1 MHRPERRAVFPS
13 TEGPNSEAFFTLLER
28 VAMGVDHAERRLVA
42 ILAADIVGY
51 SRLIEADEAGTLTA
65 MRALRCQAIE
75 PLVAEYHGRIVKQMG
90 DGLIVEFGSV
100 VDAVACAVALQK
112 AFAARQAQIS
122 PERRLLFRM
131 GINLGDVVV
140 EGDDLLGDGVNVA
153 ARLEQICESGG
164 LFISGTAYDQLQGKL
179 ELPLEFIGEQ
189 HVKNITRPVRTY
201 RVRFEGSAHS
211 RRSPIRHRFRKWGIS
226 VATALVLFAAA
237 SVLWLS
243 PWTTRVE
250 TASMAR
256 MALPLPDKPSIAVLP
271 FDNISSDPEQAYF
284 ADGMTEDLITDLSKL
299 SGIFVIARNSTF
311 AYKGKPTKVQQ
322 VAEDL
327 GVRYVLEGSVRR
339 QGDQVRINAQLID
352 ALGGHHLWADRYDG
366 PMSDIFALQDKVIGE
381 IVSALTVEFTTAEK
395 AESEQVE
402 TTSPQAYDALL
413 QGWDHLRRDTEDE
426 TLKAIPL
433 FETAVALDQNYG
445 RAYAALASANWR
457 IALSNWESASLG
469 FQKAMERVDQ
479 NLALA
484 MRKPNPLAYAIS
496 AEVLAR
502 QGHYD
507 EAFAGVSRAM
517 ELAPNDPENH
527 ISKARVLNA
536 TGRARD
542 AEREVRQAMRLD
554 PQYPPS
560 YLRVLAMSLF
570 HQEKYENAVES
581 LELLVTRQSDVAE
594 DYATLVSSFGH
605 LGRTDGVKANTAKF
619 DALTIPAGY
628 SPLTVQELGWYWY
641 GDIFYY
647 DRTYRD
653 RLQEGLRKAGIQEGA
668 GTDIAYDDYARLIS
682 KSNGEYNVRGTTKI
696 DAPTAKRLHDRG
708 VKLVDVRTP
717 LSFNRGHVPR
727 AINLSV
733 VEVLSN
739 DTLSK
744 AVKKDEEIIFSCHGK
759 YCGDSAYASAKALI
773 WGFKNVY
780 HFAGG
785 FPAWQDA
792 HYPVETSLAQ

>member
-1 MHRPERRAVFPS
+1 
-13 TEGPNSEAFFTLLER
+13 
-28 VAMGVDHAERRLVA
+28 MGVDHAERRLVA

-51 SRLIEADEAGTLTA
+51 SRLIEADEAGTLAA
-65 MRALRCQAIE
+65 MRALRCQVFD

-164 LFISGTAYDQLQGKL
+164 LFISGTAYDHLQGKL

-211 RRSPIRHRFRKWGIS
+211 RRSTIQHRFRNWGIS
-226 VATALVLFAAA
+226 RGGCPGSLGCRLCPMVKPVDDAV
-237 SVLWLS
+237 S
-243 PWTTRVE
+243 E

-271 FDNISSDPEQAYF
+271 FDNLSSDPEQAYF

-433 FETAVALDQNYG
+433 FETAVALDPNYS

-457 IALSNWESASLG
+457 IAVSNWESASLG

-536 TGRARD
+536 TGRARTPNGKY
-542 AEREVRQAMRLD
+542 ARPCGSIRNIRQA
-554 PQYPPS
+554 
-560 YLRVLAMSLF
+560 
-570 HQEKYENAVES
+570 
-581 LELLVTRQSDVAE
+581 
-594 DYATLVSSFGH
+594 
-605 LGRTDGVKANTAKF
+605 
-619 DALTIPAGY
+619 I
-628 SPLTVQELGWYWY
+628 
-641 GDIFYY
+641 
-647 DRTYRD
+647 
-653 RLQEGLRKAGIQEGA
+653 
-668 GTDIAYDDYARLIS
+668 
-682 KSNGEYNVRGTTKI
+682 
-696 DAPTAKRLHDRG
+696 
-708 VKLVDVRTP
+708 
-717 LSFNRGHVPR
+717 
-727 AINLSV
+727 
-733 VEVLSN
+733 
-739 DTLSK
+739 
-744 AVKKDEEIIFSCHGK
+744 
-759 YCGDSAYASAKALI
+759 
-773 WGFKNVY
+773 
-780 HFAGG
+780 
-785 FPAWQDA
+785 
-792 HYPVETSLAQ
+792 

>member
-1 MHRPERRAVFPS
+1 
-13 TEGPNSEAFFTLLER
+13 
-28 VAMGVDHAERRLVA
+28 MGVDHAERRLVA

-51 SRLIEADEAGTLTA
+51 SRLIEADEAGTLAA
-65 MRALRCQAIE
+65 MKALRSEAFE
-75 PLVAEYHGRIVKQMG
+75 PLVAEYHGRIVKLMG

-112 AFAARQAQIS
+112 EVVARQADVP
-122 PERRLLFRM
+122 PEHRLLFRM

-153 ARLEQICESGG
+153 ARLEQLCESGG
-164 LFISGTAYDQLQGKL
+164 LFISGTAYDHLQGKL
-179 ELPLEFIGEQ
+179 ELPLEYIGEEY
-189 HVKNITRPVRTY
+189 VKNITRPVRTY
-201 RVRFEGSAHS
+201 RVRFEGSERS
-211 RRSPIRHRFRKWGIS
+211 RRFKFRHFRKWVIPAT
-226 VATALVLFAAA
+226 VALLLVAAA
-237 SVLWLS
+237 PVLWLS
-243 PWTTRVE
+243 PWKTSVE

-311 AYKGKPTKVQQ
+311 TYKGKPTKVQQ

-366 PMSDIFALQDKVIGE
+366 AMSDIFALQDKVISE

-402 TTSPQAYDALL
+402 TKSPQAYDALL

-433 FETAVALDQNYG
+433 FETAVALDPNYS

-457 IALSNWESASLG
+457 IAVSNWEAASLG

-536 TGRARD
+536 TGRAPE

-570 HQEKYENAVES
+570 HQERYENAVES

-605 LGRTDGVKANTAKF
+605 LGRTDGVKANIAKF
-619 DALTIPAGY
+619 DALTVPAGY

-647 DRTYRD
+647 DRAYRD
-653 RLQEGLRKAGIQEGA
+653 RLQEGLRKAGVQEGA
-668 GTDIAYDDYARLIS
+668 GTDISYDDYARLIS

-708 VKLVDVRTP
+708 VKLVDVRTT
-717 LSFNRGHVPR
+717 LSFNRGHVPG

-733 VEVLSN
+733 VEVLTN
-739 DTLSK
+739 DTLSN
-744 AVKKDEEIIFSCHGK
+744 AVNKDEEVIFSCHGK
-759 YCGDSAYASAKALI
+759 YCGDSAYASAKALV

-785 FPAWQDA
+785 FPAWEDA
-792 HYPVETSLAQ
+792 QYPVETSQVDKM

>member
-1 MHRPERRAVFPS
+1 
-13 TEGPNSEAFFTLLER
+13 
-28 VAMGVDHAERRLVA
+28 MGADHAERRLVA

-51 SRLIEADEAGTLTA
+51 SRLIEADEAGTLAA
-65 MRALRCQAIE
+65 MKALRSE
-75 PLVAEYHGRIVKQMG
+75 VFDPLVGEYHGRIVKLMG

-100 VDAVACAVALQK
+100 VEAVACAVALQK
-112 AFAARQAQIS
+112 EIATRQADV
-122 PERRLLFRM
+122 PPDHRLLFRM

-153 ARLEQICESGG
+153 ARLEQLCDSGG
-164 LFISGTAYDQLQGKL
+164 LFISGTAYDHLQGKL
-179 ELPLEFIGEQ
+179 ELPLEFVGEE

-201 RVRFEGSAHS
+201 RVRFEGSGPNRQSKIPHL
-211 RRSPIRHRFRKWGIS
+211 RRWGIPAT
-226 VATALVLFAAA
+226 VALLLLAIAPV
-237 SVLWLS
+237 VWLS
-243 PWTTRVE
+243 PWRTSVE
-250 TASMAR
+250 KASIAR
-256 MALPLPDKPSIAVLP
+256 MALALPDKPSIAVLP
-271 FDNISSDPEQAYF
+271 FDNLSSDPEQVYF

-366 PMSDIFALQDKVIGE
+366 AMSNIFTLQDKVVGE
-381 IVSALTVEFTTAEK
+381 IVSALTVEFTTAER
-395 AESEQVE
+395 AQSEQVE
-402 TTSPQAYDALL
+402 TKNPQAYDALL
-413 QGWDHLRRDTEDE
+413 QGWDHLRRDSEDE

-433 FETAVALDQNYG
+433 FERAIELDPDYS
-445 RAYAALASANWR
+445 RAHAALAAANWR
-457 IALSNWESASLG
+457 IAISNWESANLG

-479 NLALA
+479 HLALA
-484 MRKPNPLAYAIS
+484 MRKPNALAYAIS

-507 EAFAGVSRAM
+507 EAFAKISRAM
-517 ELAPNDPENH
+517 ELDPNDPENH
-527 ISKARVLNA
+527 ISKARILNA
-536 TGRARD
+536 TGRAPE
-542 AEREVRQAMRLD
+542 AEQVVRQALRFD

-560 YLRVLAMSLF
+560 YLRVLAISQF
-570 HQEKYENAVES
+570 NQEKYEDGVKS

-605 LGRTDGVKANTAKF
+605 LGRTEGVQANIEKYN
-619 DALTIPAGY
+619 ALAVAAGY

-641 GDIFYY
+641 GDIFNY

-653 RLQEGLRKAGIQEGA
+653 RLKEGLRKAGVPEGA
-668 GTDIAYDDYARLIS
+668 GADISYDEYARLMS
-682 KSNGEYNVRGTTKI
+682 KSNGEYNVKGTTKI
-696 DAPTAKRLHDRG
+696 DAATTKRLHDRG
-708 VKLVDVRTP
+708 VKLVDVRTA
-717 LSFNRGHVPR
+717 LSFNRGHVPG

-733 VEVLSN
+733 VEVLAK

-744 AVKKDEEIIFSCHGK
+744 AVSKEEEVIFSCHGK
-759 YCGDSAYASAKALI
+759 YCGDSAYASAKALV

-785 FPAWQDA
+785 FPAWEDA
-792 HYPVETSLAQ
+792 HYPVESSPAH

>member
-1 MHRPERRAVFPS
+1 
-13 TEGPNSEAFFTLLER
+13 
-28 VAMGVDHAERRLVA
+28 MGVDHAERRLVA

-65 MRALRCQAIE
+65 MKALRCEAID

-90 DGLIVEFGSV
+90 DGLIMAFGSV

-112 AFAARQAQIS
+112 EVATRQAEVS

-201 RVRFEGSAHS
+201 RVRFEGSERS
-211 RRSPIRHRFRKWGIS
+211 RRFKIRHFRKWGIP
-226 VATALVLFAAA
+226 ATIALLLLAAA
-237 SVLWLS
+237 PVLWLS
-243 PWTTRVE
+243 PWKTSVE

-366 PMSDIFALQDKVIGE
+366 AMSDIFSLQDKVIGE

-402 TTSPQAYDALL
+402 TKSPQAYDALL

-433 FETAVALDQNYG
+433 FETAVALDPNYS

-457 IALSNWESASLG
+457 IAVSNWEAASLG

-536 TGRARD
+536 TGRAPE

-605 LGRTDGVKANTAKF
+605 LGRTDGVKANIAKY
-619 DALTIPAGY
+619 DALTVPAGY

-647 DRTYRD
+647 ERTYRD
-653 RLQEGLRKAGIQEGA
+653 RLQEGLRKAGVQEGA
-668 GTDIAYDDYARLIS
+668 GTDISYDDYARLIS

-708 VKLVDVRTP
+708 VKLVDVRTT
-717 LSFNRGHVPR
+717 LSFNRGHVPG

-733 VEVLSN
+733 VENLSN
-739 DTLSK
+739 DTLSN
-744 AVKKDEEIIFSCHGK
+744 AANKDEEVIFSCHGK
-759 YCGDSAYASAKALI
+759 YCGDSAYASAKALV

-785 FPAWQDA
+785 FPAWEDA
-792 HYPVETSLAQ
+792 HYPVEASMPQ

>member
-1 MHRPERRAVFPS
+1 
-13 TEGPNSEAFFTLLER
+13 
-28 VAMGVDHAERRLVA
+28 MGADHAERRLVA

-51 SRLIEADEAGTLTA
+51 SRLIEADEAGTLAA
-65 MRALRCQAIE
+65 MKTLRSEAFD
-75 PLVAEYHGRIVKQMG
+75 PLVAEYHGRIVKLMG

-100 VDAVACAVALQK
+100 VEAVACAVALQK
-112 AFAARQAQIS
+112 EVAARQADI
-122 PERRLLFRM
+122 PPDRRLLFRM

-153 ARLEQICESGG
+153 ARLEQLCDSGG
-164 LFISGTAYDQLQGKL
+164 LFISGTAYDHLQGKL
-179 ELPLEFIGEQ
+179 ELPLEFIGEE

-201 RVRFEGSAHS
+201 RVRFEGYEPN
-211 RRSPIRHRFRKWGIS
+211 RRFQLRHVRRWAIPAT
-226 VATALVLFAAA
+226 VALLLLAAA
-237 SVLWLS
+237 PVIWSS
-243 PWTTRVE
+243 PWRTSVE
-250 TASMAR
+250 TASIAR
-256 MALPLPDKPSIAVLP
+256 MVLPLPDKPSIAVLP
-271 FDNISSDPEQAYF
+271 FDNMSSDPEQVYF

-366 PMSDIFALQDKVIGE
+366 AMSDIFTLQDKVVGQ
-381 IVSALTVEFTTAEK
+381 IVSALTVEFTTGERAQ
-395 AESEQVE
+395 SEQVE
-402 TTSPQAYDALL
+402 TQNPQAYDALL
-413 QGWDHLRRDTEDE
+413 QGWDHLRHDSEDE

-433 FETAVALDQNYG
+433 FERAIQLDPGYS
-445 RAYAALASANWR
+445 RAHAALAAANWR
-457 IALSNWESASLG
+457 IAISNWESANLG

-479 NLALA
+479 HLALA
-484 MRKPNPLAYAIS
+484 MRKPNALAYAIS

-507 EAFAGVSRAM
+507 EAFAKISRAM
-517 ELAPNDPENH
+517 ELDPNDPENH
-527 ISKARVLNA
+527 ISKARILNA
-536 TGRARD
+536 KGRAPE
-542 AEREVRQAMRLD
+542 AEQVVRQALRFD

-560 YLRVLAMSLF
+560 YLRVLAIAQF
-570 HQEKYENAVES
+570 NQEKYEDGVKS

-605 LGRTDGVKANTAKF
+605 LRRTEGVQANIEKYS
-619 DALTIPAGY
+619 ALAVAAGY

-641 GDIFYY
+641 GDIFNY

-653 RLQEGLRKAGIQEGA
+653 RLTEGLRKAGVPEGA
-668 GTDIAYDDYARLIS
+668 GTDISYDEYARLMS
-682 KSNGEYNVRGTTKI
+682 KSNGEYNVKGTTKI
-696 DAPTAKRLHDRG
+696 DAATTKRLHDRG
-708 VKLVDVRTP
+708 VKLVDVRTAI
-717 LSFNRGHVPR
+717 SFNRGHVPG

-733 VEVLSN
+733 VEVLAK
-739 DTLSK
+739 DTLSN
-744 AVKKDEEIIFSCHGK
+744 AVSKDEEVIFSCHGK
-759 YCGDSAYASAKALI
+759 YCGDSAYASAKALV

-785 FPAWQDA
+785 FPAWEDA
-792 HYPVETSLAQ
+792 HYPVESSPAH